1 MSDAEHDEAWREEL
15 TDEEY
20 RVLREAGTERPYSGE
35 HVDRFE
41 DGRYQCAGCGAVLF
55 EGETK
60 FDAHCGWP
68 SFWEAVDEDAIERRE
83 DHSQGMKRTEVV
95 CANCDGHLGH
105 VFQDGPEPTGERFC
119 INSVALD
126 FESDGDEA

>member
-1 MSDAEHDEAWREEL
+1 MSDADTDEEWREEL

-20 RVLREAGTERPYSGE
+20 RVLREAGTERPHSGE

-41 DGRYQCAGCGAVLF
+41 DGTYRCAGCGAVLF
-55 EGETK
+55 DGETK

-68 SFWEAVDEDAIERRE
+68 SFWEAVDEDAVERRE
-83 DHSQGMKRTEVV
+83 DHSQGMVRTEVV

-126 FESDGDEA
+126 FEPDA